1 MSITQFFQ
9 ASVAGSGFDLRLP
22 GSHRGPG
29 LVGRALI
36 GSAEY
41 NHVERMRQR
50 RDGVVAG
57 LLAGKAVA
65 AGQRLDGVVKSDAS
79 MADRRA
85 AAEFLARSAEWAEYL
100 AQKFPAGGKMDSAD
114 AHLGGGLGFVKSYM
128 TECHGARGARL
139 DATVPM
145 ASQGLTYIFPEVYRF
160 QHNSLPCWD
169 EEFLKIARNVDPAA
183 NEYVWYETDNVGVAR
198 AASSYSVTD
207 IPMVAG
213 PIASDNKG
221 LIVPFMVGME
231 QNFMD
236 PRREALAVS
245 MGKPDFQLDVM
256 KRAACDR
263 ALAEAADA
271 LWFGG
276 DSTLGID
283 GLVNHPVVETI
294 SIAGP
299 WSGKTSL
306 QILADL
312 KLMVWAISNRTAG
325 ALGDL
330 GKVRIIL
337 PPDQYQSLM
346 APMTAAG
353 TASIMEYFIEF
364 FKNAG
369 HGVPK
374 VEMQYRLAASNSY
387 AYNGGPNTLAEDTA
401 IILYETG
408 NPMEDPTFVLS
419 QPIEVPAPVR
429 QTGVGDVTYY
439 HMRCGG
445 MRLPDARRIKYVVG
459 L

>member
-9 ASVAGSGFDLRLP
+9 ASVAQSGFDLRLP
-22 GSHRGPG
+22 GANRGPG
-29 LVGRALI
+29 LVGRALF

-41 NHVERMRQR
+41 NAVQAMRMR
-50 RDGVVAG
+50 RDGVISG
-57 LLAGKAVA
+57 LLGGKSI
-65 AGQRLDGVVKSDAS
+65 AGQRLDGFIKADSRH
-79 MADRRA
+79 ADRLA
-85 AAEFLARSAEWAEYL
+85 YAEFLARSAEWAEYL
-100 AQKFPAGGKMDSAD
+100 AQKFPGGGKMDSAEGHF
-114 AHLGGGLGFVKSYM
+114 AGGLGVVKQYM
-128 TECHGARGARL
+128 TECHGDKGARL

-169 EEFLKIARNVDPAA
+169 EEFLKINRSVSPAA
-183 NEYVWYETDNVGVAR
+183 NDYAWYETDNVGVAK
-198 AASSYSVTD
+198 ASSSYDVTG
-207 IPMVAG
+207 IPMVNG

-221 LIVPFMVGME
+221 LIVPFLVGFE
-231 QNFMD
+231 TNFMD

-245 MGKPDFQLDVM
+245 MGKPDFQIEVM
-256 KRAACDR
+256 KRQACDR
-263 ALAEAADA
+263 ALAEAADN

-276 DSTLGID
+276 DATLGID
-283 GLVNHPVVETI
+283 GLMNHPVVETI
-294 SIAGP
+294 TISGA
-299 WSGKTSL
+299 WSGKTAL
-306 QILADL
+306 QILDDL
-312 KLMVWAISNRTAG
+312 KTMVWAIANRTAG
-325 ALGDL
+325 QLGDL
-330 GKVRIIL
+330 GRVRIIL
-337 PPDQYQSLM
+337 PPDQYQLLL
-346 APMTAAG
+346 APITAAG
-353 TASIMEYFIEF
+353 SASIMEYFIEF
-364 FKNAG
+364 FKQAG

-387 AYNGGPNTLAEDTA
+387 AYNGGPNILTEDTA

-445 MRLPDARRIKYVVG
+445 MMLPDARRIKYVVG